1 MDRANAAVSSGK
13 DRAAL
18 YPSRPVVVSPEVAG
32 LFFTMMRY
40 KAVRKLF
47 MTTATY
53 PYKLNVRSVA
63 AATTAPADSQALG
76 WVMCHLHNCR
86 GTCEFCKLHAAQEK
100 GSESSAYIY
109 LVITTMAAQTAEAV
123 VVVRQSQ
130 AEAVTSCW
138 CSHIMKQ
145 KRIACAVRKGRCRWI
160 IS

>member
-1 MDRANAAVSSGK
+1 LDRANAAVSSGK

-76 WVMCHLHNCR
+76 WFMSHCTNAIAAPVH
-86 GTCEFCKLHAAQEK
+86 CKLHAAQEL
-100 GSESSAYIY
+100 GSDSSAY
-109 LVITTMAAQTAEAV
+109 TD
-123 VVVRQSQ
+123 
-130 AEAVTSCW
+130 
-138 CSHIMKQ
+138 
-145 KRIACAVRKGRCRWI
+145 
-160 IS
+160 